1 MPKFS
6 YTVINKTNQ
15 ELTGSINAE
24 SEQAAR
30 QELNALGF
38 SIVAINLVADS
49 TGLETE
55 NNSESI
61 VKFEFKATDKNGKK
75 IVGTIQGEDIYPV
88 FKRLVNEY
96 HFEVEALFPADL
108 EQKEKEKL
116 ELKGIDYL
124 RDRLIEEDLAEQ
136 QIAQKAEV
144 DQQVFLEKQ
153 SRLKS
158 QVDFVLQKVNS
169 LIETYKNEL
178 DPATKAKIKYYVEKI
193 LRIKN
198 STNLDY
204 IKQTCEEMLTYLQ
217 KEEIF
222 LNQEQRLKEKTQ
234 LSIEAKTMM
243 RQLNKVNSIS
253 NQDLFDNLRNWR
265 KEHITENQSPDF
277 LEKSINLLITPLIG
291 AQEED
296 EEIKLL
302 REKIKNTE
310 GQLKEFLILYFQAP
324 DAEFKR
330 ETKAAISRLWQQR
343 KIEKNDF
350 KNLLERKNQE
360 RLGKMEF
367 TPGEQLEKE
376 IFGVAGWV
384 LAFYIT
390 YYFLAIYLDNKQH
403 NLNIPLEISNLFQTS
418 IIKYFYI
425 ILFLMVCLL
434 GIKIEF
440 FKRKKT
446 ANFPLLFIFVI
457 SSTLIV
463 LNF

>member
-24 SEQAAR
+24 NEQAAR

-38 SIVAINLVADS
+38 SIIAIRSVQEAS
-49 TGLETE
+49 TEVETAAE
-55 NNSESI
+55 NI

-75 IVGTIQGEDIYPV
+75 IVGTIQGEDIYLV
-88 FKRLVNEY
+88 FKRLVSEY
-96 HFEVEALFPADL
+96 HFEVEALFQADL
-108 EQKEKEKL
+108 SEKDKEKSL
-116 ELKGIDYL
+116 LKGIDYL
-124 RDRLIEEDLAEQ
+124 KDKLLEEEIAEQ
-136 QIAQKAEV
+136 EKLQKAEV
-144 DQQVFLEKQ
+144 DQQAFLEKQ
-153 SRLKS
+153 ARLKD

-169 LIETYKNEL
+169 LIEVYKEEL

-243 RQLNKVNSIS
+243 RQLSKVNSIS
-253 NQDLFDNLRNWR
+253 DKDLFDSLRNWR
-265 KEHITENQSPDF
+265 KEHITENQTPDTT
-277 LEKSINLLITPLIG
+277 EKIINILIAPFIG
-291 AQEED
+291 LQDED
-296 EEIKLL
+296 QEIKTA
-302 REKIKNTE
+302 RAKIKNTE

-324 DAEFKR
+324 DPEFKK
-330 ETKAAISRLWQQR
+330 ETKAALGRLWQQR
-343 KIEKNDF
+343 KIEKHD
-350 KNLLERKNQE
+350 LTVLIEQKNQA
-360 RLGKMEF
+360 RLANTEF
-367 TPGEQLEKE
+367 TTAEQLEKE

-384 LAFYIT
+384 LAFYII
-390 YYFLAIYLDNKQH
+390 YYFASIYLSTKQI
-403 NLNIPLEISNLFQTS
+403 NLEIPAQLTQLFQTT

-425 ILFLMVCLL
+425 VLFLMVCIL

-440 FKRKKT
+440 FKRKP
-446 ANFPLLFIFVI
+446 AVNLPLFLIFIV